1 MPSPDPFL
9 ARDILARVGEAGQ
22 PPEVGIEHL
31 NVGNESLL
39 TVLDRE
45 YLEPIARDRR
55 GSSFK
60 LVQAYFGG
68 GKTHFLYVVRA
79 RAWARGFA
87 SAVVELSPDEC
98 PFDDPVRIYRAV
110 AGQMTWP
117 PRDPGIPPVRGLE
130 HTLRSALEDRI
141 EAAGREATEA
151 WIGTDVRR
159 APVDAPSFRSAV
171 VAFLRAVLSGDEA
184 LEDLAGAWLRGEE
197 ISPGDLRAHGVRE
210 TLARESGFR
219 FLRSLCQCL
228 QALGA
233 PGLLLCFDEADRTL
247 SLPPRRRRA
256 VADNLRALIDLTGR
270 EALPGLLCLYAVP
283 PEFLRTVVVEYPAL
297 QQRLEGPAILS
308 ERSPQAT
315 LIDLERLD
323 LPPARLLAAIGERIL
338 ALFEVARSAGLDPDL
353 QRRNLD
359 ALAEEVARSSFEVA
373 HRRSFVKAA
382 VELLHRQVAEQRLL
396 SPADLKELTR
406 QEAQVLPLGALDG
419 FEAF

>member
-1 MPSPDPFL
+1 MPRPDPSL
-9 ARDILARVGEAGQ
+9 ARDILARVGESGQ

-31 NVGNESLL
+31 NVGNEGLIG
-39 TVLDRE
+39 VLDRE
-45 YLEPIARDRR
+45 YLEPIARERR

-68 GKTHFLYVVRA
+68 GKTHFLFVVRA
-79 RAWARGFA
+79 RAWAHGFA

-110 AGQMTWP
+110 AGQVAWP
-117 PRDPGIPPVRGLE
+117 PGDPSIPPVRGLD
-130 HTLRSALEDRI
+130 HALRQALVARVA
-141 EAAGREATEA
+141 AAGREAVEA
-151 WIGTDVRR
+151 WIGAELRY
-159 APVDAPSFRSAV
+159 AAIDAPSYRSAV
-171 VAFLRAVLSGDEA
+171 IAFLRAVLAGDEA
-184 LEDLAGAWLRGEE
+184 VEDLAGAWLRGEE
-197 ISPGDLRAHGVRE
+197 LSPGELRSHGVRE
-210 TLARESGFR
+210 VLARESGFR

-323 LPPARLLAAIGERIL
+323 LPPARLLAAIGTRIL
-338 ALFEVARSAGLDPDL
+338 DLFEIARAPGFDREL
-353 QRRNLD
+353 QRRNLE

-382 VELLHRQVAEQRLL
+382 VELLHRQAAEQRPLG
-396 SPADLKELTR
+396 PADLRELTR
-406 QEAQVLPLGALDG
+406 QQAEVVPLRALDG
-419 FEAF
+419 FEEF